1 MSAEVADPTGA
12 LAPGSEPDPPHPA
25 GPDPRARGHLGL
37 ILVGAGVTAVVTAAV
52 LVAAPFV
59 PATESGV
66 TGGVLVGLALGW
78 GLLALLSMRFTDRPQ
93 RWAIAPALVLG
104 VSGLL
109 LMLLG
114 DPAHRVLDWLWP
126 PAVLALAVVVV
137 IAVRRQR
144 GRLLRWALY
153 PVAVL
158 MVLASIGGGV
168 ETVAAAADAQA
179 HPAPGRLID
188 VGGHRLHLRCMGA
201 GSPTVVI
208 ETGGGDMSSNL
219 GWILPA
225 VARHTRVCAYDR
237 AGRGWSDPTA
247 TPTHGMRLATD
258 LHELLVRGG
267 VPGPYVLAGHSFGG
281 LYVQTFAHRYPTEV
295 AGMVLIDSTMPK
307 ASARGGGA
315 PDLIHRITALLANTG
330 RVGLLRAV
338 APLAAGDQFP
348 GWRDEV
354 TANLSRPGTLES
366 NLDEFL
372 DADDSIRAAAA
383 LTSFGDKPLV
393 VLTAGSGNDATWTAK
408 QDRLAALSSNVVHRV
423 VPGVV
428 HEDLIVSRRGAAATS
443 RGILEVVEAVR
454 APGSRVR

>member
-1 MSAEVADPTGA
+1 MSATTAGPTGSP
-12 LAPGSEPDPPHPA
+12 APGPEQDPAHP
-25 GPDPRARGHLGL
+25 GPDPHGRGHLGW
-37 ILVGAGVTAVVTAAV
+37 ILLGAGATAVVTAAV

-66 TGGVLVGLALGW
+66 TGGVLIGFALGW

-104 VSGLL
+104 GSGLL
-109 LMLLG
+109 LILFG
-114 DPAHRVLDWLWP
+114 EPAHRVLDWVWP
-126 PAVLALAVVVV
+126 LAVLGLAGWIV
-137 IAVRRQR
+137 IAVHRQR
-144 GRLLRWALY
+144 SGLLRWSLY

-158 MVLASIGGGV
+158 MLLASIGGGV
-168 ETVAAAADAQA
+168 ETVAEAVDAQA

-225 VARHTRVCAYDR
+225 VARHTRVCGYDR

-247 TPTHGMRLATD
+247 TPTHGIRIATD
-258 LHELLVRGG
+258 LHALLARGG

-307 ASARGGGA
+307 ASARGDGA
-315 PDLIHRITALLANTG
+315 PDLVHRVIALLATTG
-330 RVGLLRAV
+330 RMGLLRVV
-338 APLAAGDQFP
+338 APLSAGDQPP

-354 TANLSRPGTLES
+354 VANLSRPGTLES

-408 QDRLAALSSNVVHRV
+408 QNRLAALSTNSVHRV

-428 HEDLIVSRRGAAATS
+428 HEDLIASSPGAAATT
-443 RGILEVVEAVR
+443 RGILEVVAALR
-454 APGSRVR
+454 TTGSRVR